1 MKRPGIIKFSAVLA
15 ALCLMGGCS
24 TAKTETITLSDGNT
38 VELAVES
45 VNEEFG
51 TTTYKNPAVWSYD
64 AICDALTIG
73 VR

>member
-1 MKRPGIIKFSAVLA
+1 MRRQNIIRFSAVLA

-38 VELAVES
+38 IELMVES

-51 TTTYKNPAVWSYD
+51 TTTYKNSAVWSYD
-64 AICDALTIG
+64 AICDALSIG
-73 VR
+73 GR